1 MPTLTKGRIV
11 DKFTLIGGE
20 SNNAYIYR
28 DPSKSGKWHLY
39 FINKETNQRHRLL
52 LKHSDGRYPDK
63 TSEGKDE
70 ANRLGMEK
78 FIELRTRTDRGEVIH
93 KLSIYEMCNEF
104 IEKESRRI
112 RTTPHEGITA
122 ARFRLIKNQVRHF
135 QEFCSNKEFGC
146 GYNVTKSVHTLRRS
160 FLDQYQTYRENT
172 TNQKDKRGRQLPRP
186 HTLNG
191 ELSTIKRLFR
201 EVALARGFITRD
213 QMPDFP
219 YARVGRLAVQDTR
232 RQSFTPD
239 EWVKLERCARLYWSK
254 GLSRYNK
261 DGSDRGYL
269 PLKKG
274 KNKGKPSNQLDL
286 RNNLYGVNKGKGS
299 VKSTR
304 AQHQLDHRQ
313 MIYLAARISM
323 ESGIRI
329 GSLRKMRWC
338 DIKPNKSASLED
350 QKKWVI
356 IDVPAENTKT
366 GRFYQIGAPIAR
378 YLERLKYITKG
389 KSTDLIFRNQTTGK
403 RMSSRIWI
411 ECLYEMLVE
420 AGLATWSPRDNNNCR
435 QIDTHSGKTF
445 SWYSFRHTFIT
456 FALNRNVPITTVCS
470 NCDTSIKYVQDH
482 YFHYDAAQAIDALS
496 EGRKRPYKSAMS
508 DHWMLDIYVNDEEE
522 EVEI

>member
-1 MPTLTKGRIV
+1 MPSVTQGRIV
-11 DKFTLIGGE
+11 DKTPLTGGE
-20 SNNAYIYR
+20 DNNAYIYR
-28 DPSKSGKWHLY
+28 DPSKKNKWYIY
-39 FINKETNQRHRLL
+39 FINKETSQRHRLL
-52 LKHSDGRYPDK
+52 LKHSDGRYPDQ

-70 ANRLGMEK
+70 AYKLGIEK
-78 FIELRTRTDRGEVIH
+78 YIFLRTRTDRGEVIH
-93 KLSIYEMCNEF
+93 KLSIYEMCSEF
-104 IEKESRRI
+104 IDKQRSKIRI
-112 RTTPHEGITA
+112 TPHEGITTT
-122 ARFRLIKNQVRHF
+122 RFRLIKNQVRHF
-135 QEFCSNKEFGC
+135 QEFCLNKEYGA
-146 GYNVTKSVHTLRRS
+146 GYKLTKSVHTLNRS

-172 TNQKDKRGRQLPRP
+172 TNQRDKRGRQLPRP

-201 EVALARGFITRD
+201 EIALAKRFITRD

-219 YARVGRLAVQDTR
+219 YIKTGRLAVQDTR
-232 RQSFTPD
+232 RQSFSPD
-239 EWVKLERCARLYWSK
+239 EWVTLERCARHYYIK

-269 PLKKG
+269 PITKG
-274 KNKGKPSNQLDL
+274 KNKGKPSKNLDL
-286 RNNLYGVNKGKGS
+286 RNNLFGMNKGKGS
-299 VKSTR
+299 KKSLR

-313 MIYLAARISM
+313 MIYFAARITM

-329 GSLRKMRWC
+329 GSLRKMRWR
-338 DIKPNKSASLED
+338 DIKRNTTASAED

-366 GRFYQIGAPIAR
+366 GRWYQIGAPIAR

-389 KSTDLIFRNQTTGK
+389 KANDLIFRNQTTGK
-403 RMSSRIWI
+403 PMSNRIWI

-420 AGLATWSPRDNNNCR
+420 AGLAEWSSPQTTQSTR
-435 QIDTHSGKTF
+435 QIKTHSGKTF

-482 YFHYDAAQAIDALS
+482 YYHFDAAGAIDALS

-508 DHWMLDIYVNDEEE
+508 DHWMLDAYVEDDDKEEL
-522 EVEI
+522 